1 MKKILSLATPL
12 IQSTISFTL
21 RALQPQGP
29 SMARSKVSKKLFTLL
44 DLCVSS
50 LRRGHANLLC
60 IVPILSDD
68 PRRES
73 DLKSIYGLMKQHAI
87 LVCCFL
93 CLGMGTSFLLF
104 SLLLWNNVVLCV
116 ACVCKVCGFL
126 MCVFLVVCV

>member
-1 MKKILSLATPL
+1 M
-12 IQSTISFTL
+12 
-21 RALQPQGP
+21 
-29 SMARSKVSKKLFTLL
+29 FTLL